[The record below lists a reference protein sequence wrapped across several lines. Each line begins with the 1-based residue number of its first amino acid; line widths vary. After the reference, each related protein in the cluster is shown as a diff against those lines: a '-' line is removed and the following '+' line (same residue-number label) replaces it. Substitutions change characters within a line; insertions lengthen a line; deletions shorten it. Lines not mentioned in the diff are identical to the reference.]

1 MAKENKKEV
10 SFVEGPIFQSLI
22 RFALP
27 VLGALILQA
36 AYGAV
41 DLLVVG
47 WFGDASSISAVGTG
61 SNFMQMVTLIITSLA
76 MGSTVMIGQ
85 HIGEGKPDK
94 AGKTVGTSIVLF
106 AIIGVVM
113 TVILELFAGP
123 IANILQVPAESFD
136 KTVLY
141 LRICSGGI
149 LIIIA
154 YNVISSVLRGIGN
167 ANLPLLFVGIACAA
181 NIAGDLFFVGVLK
194 LDVAGAALATVLA
207 QLISVIASMGV
218 LKKGNLP
225 IEFKKEDCRIDHD
238 ELKKVLNVGVPI
250 ALQETTVQ
258 ISFLVINS
266 IINGMGLM
274 PSAGY
279 GVAQKLTSFIML
291 IPSSVMQSVSAFVAQ
306 NTGAGKKDRAW
317 KGFLTAIATGC
328 SLGVVIFCIGFFGGS
343 VISRIFTSDPAVIE
357 QSAAY
362 LRGFA
367 PECILTSVQ
376 QHRILQR
383 PRHQHPGYDPGN
395 HLRLPDPYS
404 AGAVLLT
411 PAEYEPDLR
420 RHVHPDHNRIRHL
433 LFHDLL
439 CTVKEKRADVIES
452 NITELP
458 GKRHGAIRRFPGGF
472 WYCLSGT
479 FLIQYRQKERTPLQ
493 QGQTRRKGE
502 AEWITEN
509 SSMRHWSIC
518 FTRYKNW
525 KKRRSLP
532 RISRI

>member
-61 SNFMQMVTLIITSLA
+61 SNFMQMVTFIITSLA

-225 IEFKKEDCRIDHD
+225 IEFKKEDCRIDRD

-258 ISFLVINS
+258 ISFLVILIHHADPVLCDAVCVS
-266 IINGMGLM
+266 IRGTEHRSRKERPRVEGLPHRNRNGLL
-274 PSAGY
+274 SWSCDFLHRFLRW
-279 GVAQKLTSFIML
+279 KCHL
-291 IPSSVMQSVSAFVAQ
+291 Q
-306 NTGAGKKDRAW
+306 NLHERSGRYRAERRLPARFRTGMY
-317 KGFLTAIATGC
+317 
-328 SLGVVIFCIGFFGGS
+328 
-343 VISRIFTSDPAVIE
+343 SDLCA
-357 QSAAY
+357 
-362 LRGFA
+362 
-367 PECILTSVQ
+367 VQ

-458 GKRHGAIRRFPGGF
+458 GKRHGAIRRFPGSF

-479 FLIQYRQKERTPLQ
+479 FLIQYRQKERNPVQ
-493 QGQTRRKGE
+493 KGQNRRKGE
-502 AEWITEN
+502 EEWITEK

-525 KKRRSLP
+525 KKRRSSP

>member
-1 MAKENKKEV
+1 MAKENKKEI

-106 AIIGVVM
+106 AIIGIAM

-279 GVAQKLTSFIML
+279 GVAQ
-291 IPSSVMQSVSAFVAQ
+291 

-367 PECILTSVQ
+367 PECILTCVLFSSIGYFNGRGISIPVMIQ
-376 QHRILQR
+376 GITSACLIRIPLALFFS
-383 PRHQHPGYDPGN
+383 
-395 HLRLPDPYS
+395 HLPNTN
-404 AGAVLLT
+404 LT
-411 PAEYEPDLR
+411 FVGMSTP
-420 RHVHPDHNRIRHL
+420 IT
-433 LFHDLL
+433 
-439 CTVKEKRADVIES
+439 TVY
-452 NITELP
+452 
-458 GKRHGAIRRFPGGF
+458 G
-472 WYCLSGT
+472 
-479 FLIQYRQKERTPLQ
+479 
-493 QGQTRRKGE
+493 
-502 AEWITEN
+502 
-509 SSMRHWSIC
+509 IC
-518 FTRYKNW
+518 FFMICFARL
-525 KKRRSLP
+525 KKKGQM
-532 RISRI
+532 

>member
-154 YNVISSVLRGIGN
+154 YNVISSEIGR
-167 ANLPLLFVGIACAA
+167 
-181 NIAGDLFFVGVLK
+181 
-194 LDVAGAALATVLA
+194 
-207 QLISVIASMGV
+207 AS
-218 LKKGNLP
+218 
-225 IEFKKEDCRIDHD
+225 CR
-238 ELKKVLNVGVPI
+238 
-250 ALQETTVQ
+250 
-258 ISFLVINS
+258 
-266 IINGMGLM
+266 
-274 PSAGY
+274 
-279 GVAQKLTSFIML
+279 
-291 IPSSVMQSVSAFVAQ
+291 
-306 NTGAGKKDRAW
+306 
-317 KGFLTAIATGC
+317 
-328 SLGVVIFCIGFFGGS
+328 
-343 VISRIFTSDPAVIE
+343 
-357 QSAAY
+357 
-362 LRGFA
+362 
-367 PECILTSVQ
+367 
-376 QHRILQR
+376 
-383 PRHQHPGYDPGN
+383 
-395 HLRLPDPYS
+395 
-404 AGAVLLT
+404 
-411 PAEYEPDLR
+411 
-420 RHVHPDHNRIRHL
+420 
-433 LFHDLL
+433 
-439 CTVKEKRADVIES
+439 
-452 NITELP
+452 
-458 GKRHGAIRRFPGGF
+458 
-472 WYCLSGT
+472 
-479 FLIQYRQKERTPLQ
+479 ERV
-493 QGQTRRKGE
+493 
-502 AEWITEN
+502 
-509 SSMRHWSIC
+509 
-518 FTRYKNW
+518 
-525 KKRRSLP
+525 
-532 RISRI
+532 

>member
-61 SNFMQMVTLIITSLA
+61 SSFMQMVTFIITSLA

-274 PSAGY
+274 PS
-279 GVAQKLTSFIML
+279 
-291 IPSSVMQSVSAFVAQ
+291 SVMQSVSAFVAQ

-367 PECILTSVQ
+367 PECILTCVLFSSIGYFNGRGISIPVMIQ
-376 QHRILQR
+376 GITSACLIRIPLALFFS
-383 PRHQHPGYDPGN
+383 
-395 HLRLPDPYS
+395 HLPNTN
-404 AGAVLLT
+404 LT
-411 PAEYEPDLR
+411 FVGMSTP
-420 RHVHPDHNRIRHL
+420 IT
-433 LFHDLL
+433 
-439 CTVKEKRADVIES
+439 TVY
-452 NITELP
+452 
-458 GKRHGAIRRFPGGF
+458 G
-472 WYCLSGT
+472 
-479 FLIQYRQKERTPLQ
+479 
-493 QGQTRRKGE
+493 
-502 AEWITEN
+502 
-509 SSMRHWSIC
+509 IC
-518 FTRYKNW
+518 FFMICFARL
-525 KKRRSLP
+525 KKKGQM
-532 RISRI
+532 

>member
-1 MAKENKKEV
+1 MAKENKKEI

-61 SNFMQMVTLIITSLA
+61 SNFMQMVTFIITSLA

-106 AIIGVVM
+106 AIIGIAM

-207 QLISVIASMGV
+207 QLISVIASIGV
-218 LKKGNLP
+218 LKKGNL
-225 IEFKKEDCRIDHD
+225 
-238 ELKKVLNVGVPI
+238 PI

-258 ISFLVINS
+258 ISFLGINS

-367 PECILTSVQ
+367 PECILTCVLFSSIGYFNGRGISIPVMIQ
-376 QHRILQR
+376 GITSACLIRIPLALFFS
-383 PRHQHPGYDPGN
+383 
-395 HLRLPDPYS
+395 HLPNTN
-404 AGAVLLT
+404 LT
-411 PAEYEPDLR
+411 FVGMSTP
-420 RHVHPDHNRIRHL
+420 IT
-433 LFHDLL
+433 
-439 CTVKEKRADVIES
+439 TVY
-452 NITELP
+452 
-458 GKRHGAIRRFPGGF
+458 G
-472 WYCLSGT
+472 
-479 FLIQYRQKERTPLQ
+479 
-493 QGQTRRKGE
+493 
-502 AEWITEN
+502 
-509 SSMRHWSIC
+509 IC
-518 FTRYKNW
+518 FFMICFARL
-525 KKRRSLP
+525 KKKGQM
-532 RISRI
+532 